1 MQATATELTSRFDQL
16 TSTAERTP
24 RSEIGGEVMP
34 FPTRRMRQ
42 ESEESAWARQVM
54 AANGFGGF

>member
-1 MQATATELTSRFDQL
+1 MQATATELTTRFNPP
-16 TSTAERTP
+16 TSTAEQTP

-34 FPTRRMRQ
+34 FPARRMRQ
-42 ESEESAWARQVM
+42 ESVESAWARQAM